1 MQILGN
7 EPDYHD
13 TSKFI
18 SSDMLNFTTTA
29 SSNGSSNGTANEI
42 FYKTHAS
49 VMAITWIFLTSTGI
63 LFASKYSYA
72 YLSI

>member
-1 MQILGN
+1 
-7 EPDYHD
+7 
-13 TSKFI
+13 
-18 SSDMLNFTTTA
+18 MLNFTTTA

-42 FYKTHAS
+42 FYKAHAS
-49 VMAITWIFLTSTGI
+49 VMAISWIFLTSTGI